1 MKFKEFKKWCNDRWF
16 DGCWG
21 KNEAM
26 ECLMALDY
34 MKVIPF
40 WKREKIWQ
48 RDCAEYI
55 VPIVE
60 ATNKKIEEMSK
71 TPEDKIIH
79 KRGWFIYDS

>member
-1 MKFKEFKKWCNDRWF
+1 MKFEEFKNWCNDRCF

-21 KNEAM
+21 KNEAIKCIM
-26 ECLMALDY
+26 VLDY
-34 MKVIPF
+34 MKTIPF

-60 ATNKKIEEMSK
+60 ATNKKIQE
-71 TPEDKIIH
+71 
-79 KRGWFIYDS
+79 YDRQLKK